1 MKIISNESNYI
12 ELMHDGIIYL
22 FSYTTLVAELD
33 TNTQTLYTTNIYYSN
48 TTSKH
53 VNRFKN
59 KYAYKNLVK
68 CNLE

>member
-1 MKIISNESNYI
+1 MKIMTNESNYI
-12 ELMHDGIIYL
+12 ELIHDSIIYL
-22 FSYTTLVAELD
+22 FSYTTLVAKLD
-33 TNTQTLYTTNIYYSN
+33 TNTNTLYATSKYYSH

-53 VNRFKN
+53 INRFKN